1 MAQVNVLPELR
12 SLLDVCYSKAAC
24 YSVHKN
30 RKEGTRLTQG
40 HLEMIE
46 DLLPQSCTVGNLEVQ
61 RSLQEEKSSG
71 QEQWGGALCTYVGQT
86 YAQS

>member
-1 MAQVNVLPELR
+1 MAQVDVLPELR
-12 SLLDVCYSKAAC
+12 LLDVCYSKAAC

-30 RKEGTRLTQG
+30 WKEGIRLTQG

-61 RSLQEEKSSG
+61 RSLLEEKSSG